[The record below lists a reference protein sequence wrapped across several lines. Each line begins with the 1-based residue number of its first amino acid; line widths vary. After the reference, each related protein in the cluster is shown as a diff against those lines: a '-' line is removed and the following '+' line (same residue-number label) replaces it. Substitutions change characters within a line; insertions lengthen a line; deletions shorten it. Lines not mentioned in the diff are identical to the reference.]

1 MNLSVIIPVYNY
13 LDLLE
18 KCLFSVYRQ
27 AVQPDEIILSDD
39 GSEEDII
46 GFFQVQKEKTSIPM
60 ILVRQEHQQ
69 FRAARVRNNG
79 VSVCNSEILAFL
91 DQDII
96 IPKNYLL
103 SIKNELTIGRFL
115 SGYPVRLSK
124 DQTEK
129 LTFEVIEQNNWNAI
143 LTEAQKKKIIK
154 QYRKDYLSYV
164 LCKYLPF
171 VEHGAKMRGGVSA
184 IFRNDFEAVNGYD
197 ENYIGWGNEDDD
209 LGKRLHALGRIGFN
223 FVLSQ
228 LPLHQYHQPY
238 HNKGERKNSG
248 YSKSRRN
255 EIFPNNY
262 RCQKA
267 LNSKR
272 NDLYILK

>member
-129 LTFEVIEQNNWNAI
+129 LTFEMIEQNNWNAI

-223 FVLSQ
+223 FVHSQ
-228 LPLHQYHQPY
+228 LPLHEYHQPY

-255 EIFPNNY
+255 EISPNNY
-262 RCQKA
+262 RCQKG

>member
-129 LTFEVIEQNNWNAI
+129 LTFEMIEQNNWNAI

-154 QYRKDYLSYV
+154 QYRKDYLSYMAFR
-164 LCKYLPF
+164 YLHIGQ
-171 VEHGAKMRGGVSA
+171 HGAKLRGGISA
-184 IFRNDFEAVNGYD
+184 IFKSDLELINGYD

-209 LGKRLHALGRIGFN
+209 LGRRLQALGRSGYN
-223 FVLSQ
+223 FVRSQ
-228 LPLHQYHQPY
+228 IPLHLYHTHY
-238 HNKGERKNSG
+238 HNQGERKNAI
-248 YSKSRRN
+248 YSERCKKKISHRN
-255 EIFPNNY
+255 Y
-262 RCQKA
+262 KCQKG
-267 LNSKR
+267 LNSGR
-272 NDLYILK
+272 NDLEILV

>member
-154 QYRKDYLSYV
+154 QYRKDYLSYMAFR
-164 LCKYLPF
+164 YLHIGQ
-171 VEHGAKMRGGVSA
+171 HGAKLRGGISA
-184 IFRNDFEAVNGYD
+184 IFKSDLELINGYD

-209 LGKRLHALGRIGFN
+209 LGRRLQALGRIGFN
-223 FVLSQ
+223 FVSNQ
-228 LPLHQYHQPY
+228 IPLHLYHTNY
-238 HNKGERKNSG
+238 HNQGERKNAN
-248 YSKSRRN
+248 YSESLKKKISHRN
-255 EIFPNNY
+255 Y
-262 RCQKA
+262 KCQKG
-267 LNSKR
+267 LSSVR
-272 NDLYILK
+272 NDLEILV